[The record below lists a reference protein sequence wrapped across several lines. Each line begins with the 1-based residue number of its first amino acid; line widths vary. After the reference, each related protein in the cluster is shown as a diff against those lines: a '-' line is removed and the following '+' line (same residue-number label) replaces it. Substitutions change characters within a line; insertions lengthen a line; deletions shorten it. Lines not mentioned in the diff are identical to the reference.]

1 MEVLVHHA
9 EKVKQLYDAFNRGD
23 ISFIISNLHK
33 DCIWEV
39 MGQPDVPFAGIYHGP
54 DDVKGFFEK
63 LNKLVEIKEMVP
75 EHILDAGNNLVVTT
89 GHYKGIIRQTKKP
102 FSSIFA
108 MFDEFNDE
116 GKVVHFRDCYD
127 TLSVAKA
134 FGK

>member
-9 EKVKQLYDAFNRGD
+9 EKVKQFYDAFNRGD

-54 DDVKGFFEK
+54 ADVKGFFEK
-63 LNKLVEIKEMVP
+63 LNKLVEFKEMVP
-75 EHILDAGNNLVVTT
+75 EHILDAGNNLVVAT
-89 GHYKGIIRQTKKP
+89 GHYKGTIRKTKKP

-127 TLSVAKA
+127 TLSIAKA